1 LVRLQG
7 VRKAYGGVVALD
19 GVDLEVHR
27 GEFFSLLG
35 PSGCGKTTLLRLL
48 AGFETPDAGR
58 IEIGGKDMAGV
69 PPYRRPVNTVFQN
82 YALFP
87 HMTVEA
93 NVAFGLRMKGLP
105 QEAVRR
111 KVAWVLELVDL
122 LGLEKRY
129 PRELSGGQKQRVALA
144 RALVLEPEVLLLDEP
159 LSALDLKLRQELR
172 VELMQLQRRLGTT
185 FIFVTHDQE
194 EALVMSDRIAVMRA
208 GRIVQVG
215 LPEEVYERPENRFV
229 AEFLGRFNFLPARP
243 HPLGAETP
251 LGPLRLQGPLEG
263 EALLGIRPE
272 KIRLYPVGNGL
283 PARENLVRAVV
294 EEIVYTGAENQY
306 YLRAEGVRLLVELTA
321 LVVKGAKLHFQVGQS
336 TLQSG
341 DLLSEL
347 GLFLS
352 QTCDFAK
359 DFVHPRL
366 FLRQLLLDSRQFRLR
381 ALKVG
386 HQLLDACW
394 RVGVRVLP
402 LLQNPQMAD
411 CRLKLTEFFAAIL
424 DGLDCLAHF
433 FAPHGQDG
441 LQFLQLV
448 PVRQKAF
455 GIAQLEKRQNR
466 SDSG

>member
-306 YLRAEGVRLLVELTA
+306 YLRAEGVRLLAYTLNQDLQEPGAEEFGYGEEVFCYLPPEN
-321 LVVKGAKLHFQVGQS
+321 LVVLH
-336 TLQSG
+336 
-341 DLLSEL
+341 E
-347 GLFLS
+347 
-352 QTCDFAK
+352 
-359 DFVHPRL
+359 
-366 FLRQLLLDSRQFRLR
+366 
-381 ALKVG
+381 
-386 HQLLDACW
+386 
-394 RVGVRVLP
+394 
-402 LLQNPQMAD
+402 
-411 CRLKLTEFFAAIL
+411 
-424 DGLDCLAHF
+424 
-433 FAPHGQDG
+433 
-441 LQFLQLV
+441 
-448 PVRQKAF
+448 
-455 GIAQLEKRQNR
+455 
-466 SDSG
+466 

>member
-1 LVRLQG
+1 MARDVLVRLQG
-7 VRKAYGGVVALD
+7 VRKAYGGVAALD

-58 IEIGGKDMAGV
+58 IEIGGKDMARV
-69 PPYRRPVNTVFQN
+69 PPYERPVNTVFQN

-105 QEAVRR
+105 PEAIRK
-111 KVAWVLELVDL
+111 KVAWALELVDL

-144 RALVLEPEVLLLDEP
+144 RALVLEPQVLLLDEP
-159 LSALDLKLRQELR
+159 LSALDARLRQELR

-194 EALVMSDRIAVMRA
+194 EALVMSDRIAVMRS

-215 LPEEVYERPENRFV
+215 LPDEVYERPQNRFV
-229 AEFLGRFNFLPARP
+229 AEFLGRSNLLPARP

-251 LGPLRLQGPLEG
+251 LGPLRLKSPLRG

-272 KIRLYPVGNGL
+272 KIRLYPAGNGL
-283 PARENLVRAVV
+283 LARENLVRAVV

-306 YLRAEGVRLLVELTA
+306 YLRAGEVRLLAYTLNQDLQEAGAEEFGYGEEVLCYLPPEN
-321 LVVKGAKLHFQVGQS
+321 LVVLH
-336 TLQSG
+336 
-341 DLLSEL
+341 E
-347 GLFLS
+347 
-352 QTCDFAK
+352 
-359 DFVHPRL
+359 
-366 FLRQLLLDSRQFRLR
+366 
-381 ALKVG
+381 
-386 HQLLDACW
+386 
-394 RVGVRVLP
+394 
-402 LLQNPQMAD
+402 
-411 CRLKLTEFFAAIL
+411 
-424 DGLDCLAHF
+424 
-433 FAPHGQDG
+433 
-441 LQFLQLV
+441 
-448 PVRQKAF
+448 
-455 GIAQLEKRQNR
+455 
-466 SDSG
+466 